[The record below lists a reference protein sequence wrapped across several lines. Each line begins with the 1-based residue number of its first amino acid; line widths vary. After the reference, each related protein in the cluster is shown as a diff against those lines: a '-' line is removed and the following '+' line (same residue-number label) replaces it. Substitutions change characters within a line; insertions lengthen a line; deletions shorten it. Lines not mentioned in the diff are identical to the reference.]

1 MSYYIK
7 QFKNLNGLHLI
18 QLNLEDVWGSSSTGS
33 IMAPNNGHH
42 SITSSVT

>member
-18 QLNLEDVWGSSSTGS
+18 QLNLEDVWGTNSLVTQ
-33 IMAPNNGHH
+33 NNGHH
-42 SITSSVT
+42 TVTSSVT

>member
-18 QLNLEDVWGSSSTGS
+18 QLNLEDVWGSTSSLAT
-33 IMAPNNGHH
+33 NNGHH
-42 SITSSVT
+42 TITSSVT

>member
-18 QLNLEDVWGSSSTGS
+18 QINIEDVWGTNSVVTQNNCHHTGY
-33 IMAPNNGHH
+33 
-42 SITSSVT
+42 SSVT

>member
-18 QLNLEDVWGSSSTGS
+18 QLNLEDVWGSNSVSVT
-33 IMAPNNGHH
+33 PNNGHH
-42 SITSSVT
+42 TVASSVT